1 MGANIILIG
10 CFIHVFPNSR
20 AIGDRLVRGPGFEV
34 ITQCVHVAIGANTG
48 IPEKIPRTTD
58 RISALNNRKIRTGA
72 VALKPHGGADTRKA
86 STDNDDV
93 KLIAA
98 QAIALWVFRYTHV
111 LLP

>member
-34 ITQCVHVAIGANTG
+34 ITQGIHITIGANAR
-48 IPEKIPRTTD
+48 IPEKIPRATNC
-58 RISALNNRKIRTGA
+58 ISTLNNRKIRTGA

-98 QAIALWVFRYTHV
+98 QAIALWIFRYTHV